1 MWVYI
6 HVFSV
11 SFTPHISVSRLPTAL
26 GPSNSKSKSY
36 SYSYLQLYLYSY
48 VGDLFTTVIICKK
61 CHYNLEKISGLCNKL
76 SFTHSPK
83 QYEIPSSVYILKCLE
98 GSLFFNILYIFVLS
112 YFCEEGKEVEKYEML
127 IFWLRF
133 FLHLY
138 LYLCN
143 WVMELTMFCQE
154 WRGAFVC
161 GWVRNCFVGSSFFS
175 LFFFLPGVF
184 TKMICKQIGYENSIE
199 LWDFLC

>member
-1 MWVYI
+1 MGLHSRFLSLSLPQI
-6 HVFSV
+6 
-11 SFTPHISVSRLPTAL
+11 PVSRLPTAL
-26 GPSNSKSKSY
+26 GPSNSKSK

-83 QYEIPSSVYILKCLE
+83 QYKIPSSVYILKCLE
-98 GSLFFNILYIFVLS
+98 GSLFLTFYTYLFCHISGRRRRKKWKNMKCLFFDWDFSYTYIYISVTELWNWLCFAKRAGGSICLWLGQKL
-112 YFCEEGKEVEKYEML
+112 FC
-127 IFWLRF
+127 WL
-133 FLHLY
+133 
-138 LYLCN
+138 
-143 WVMELTMFCQE
+143 Q
-154 WRGAFVC
+154 
-161 GWVRNCFVGSSFFS
+161 FFS